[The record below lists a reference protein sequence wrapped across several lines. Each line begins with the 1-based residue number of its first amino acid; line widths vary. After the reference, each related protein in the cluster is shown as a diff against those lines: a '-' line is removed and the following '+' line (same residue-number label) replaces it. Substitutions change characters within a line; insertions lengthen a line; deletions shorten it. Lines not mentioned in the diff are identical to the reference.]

1 MRRDELTKAQRWEI
15 ADDLAKDRLPAIDK
29 KQLEVVPS
37 KTWYARY
44 GKRALDVVLSG
55 CALIITLPVN
65 ALIMVGTFFDVG
77 LPLFF
82 KQQRSGRNGRLFTL
96 VKFRNMKNT
105 VDDRG
110 ELLPAAQRVTKFG
123 RFVRR
128 TSLDEL
134 LNFASIFKGDMS
146 IIGPRP
152 LPPEYLGRYTK
163 RHKARLMVRPGL
175 ECPPRFF
182 DRPWTWQEQFENDVW
197 YVENVSFKVDC
208 MMMVHLVQYAFSAK
222 SAVPRACAKRG
233 IFMGYD
239 FDGCAI
245 TLDDVPQSYVDA
257 VAGAAGETAGA
268 AGETA
273 PTTTGAAPTTPGAV
287 TTTTGAAAESPGASD
302 AVATAPANAAGGEAS
317 R

>member
-44 GKRALDVVLSG
+44 GKRALDVILSG

-65 ALIMVGTFFDVG
+65 ALIMVGAFFDVG

-82 KQQRSGRNGRLFTL
+82 KQRRSGRNGRLFTL
-96 VKFRNMKNT
+96 IKFRNMKNT
-105 VDDRG
+105 VDERG

-134 LNFASIFKGDMS
+134 LNFVSIFKGDMS

-182 DRPWTWQEQFENDVW
+182 NRPWTWQEQFENDVW

-208 MMMVHLVQYAFSAK
+208 MMMVHLVHYAFSAK
-222 SAVPRACAKRG
+222 SAAQRACAKRG

-257 VAGAAGETAGA
+257 VAGAAGETAVDA
-268 AGETA
+268 LDA
-273 PTTTGAAPTTPGAV
+273 PDAPGVSDAE
-287 TTTTGAAAESPGASD
+287 AAAT
-302 AVATAPANAAGGEAS
+302 ATATTDAASGEAS